1 MSEEKLP
8 PPRPPRVDLRS
19 PWVIDTRE
27 LARHP
32 GLSRTVQRAA
42 PLDTDLGVPDVIV
55 VPKDSEV
62 EFDLLLESVVEGVL
76 LTGTA
81 SVTATGNC
89 SRCLDPIVED
99 VEVELTELFAYPGST
114 TEATTD
120 EDEIGRLVDNRIE
133 LEQLVCDAIML
144 ALPLVPLCE
153 EDCQGL
159 CAECG
164 FKWADLEPGHGHAKI
179 DPRWAALVERFDET
193 KSLEEAVPSDGAESS
208 DDVAASGPD
217 KRA

>member
-19 PWVIDTRE
+19 PWVLDTRE
-27 LARHP
+27 LARHA
-32 GLSRTVQRAA
+32 GLSRSVHRSV
-42 PLDTDLGVPDVIV
+42 PLDTALGVPDVIV
-55 VPKDSEV
+55 LPKGTEI
-62 EFDLLLESVVEGVL
+62 ELDLLIESVVEGVL

-89 SRCLDPIVED
+89 SRCLDPIDED
-99 VEVELTELFAYPGST
+99 IDVDFTELYAYPGST

-120 EDEIGRLVDNRIE
+120 EDEISRLVDNRIE
-133 LEQLVCDAIML
+133 LESLVCDALVL
-144 ALPLVPLCE
+144 AMPLVPLCE

-159 CAECG
+159 CVECG
-164 FKWADLEPGHGHAKI
+164 VKWADLEPGHGHEKI

-193 KSLEEAVPSDGAESS
+193 PSSEDP
-208 DDVAASGPD
+208 ASGPG
-217 KRA
+217 KQA